1 MAKGKTVT
9 QNNAMQ
15 CEAMV
20 HGFKPHLC
28 LEGGKVG
35 MKVAYTSKEEVR
47 SNNSSTRHSV
57 RLRIHAVLQLA
68 SMGVQTPLTTVTT
81 LSAQASPPQR
91 GRPGFPQL
99 KDIFPSSLCFRTH
112 SVAQSSLFSGSQL
125 AQNLFTNLFCHVD
138 KSCVPTMLPMSPA
151 MCRHW
156 LVPHHPCISQ
166 LWTTVCM

>member
-99 KDIFPSSLCFRTH
+99 KDIFPLLSLLQDPQCCPEQPLFRI
-112 SVAQSSLFSGSQL
+112 SARPKPVY
-125 AQNLFTNLFCHVD
+125 
-138 KSCVPTMLPMSPA
+138 KSILS
-151 MCRHW
+151 RR
-156 LVPHHPCISQ
+156 
-166 LWTTVCM
+166 